1 MTPGDLV
8 SFTSDFFRRCGTP
21 AALARTEAEAL
32 VTDYLDR
39 VDPDGLVNLDRLHRL
54 MSGGDPASVPAAR
67 AEAPGDFVAV
77 AVLLGFTPRPEVP
90 A

>member
-8 SFTSDFFRRCGTP
+8 TFTSDFFRRCGTP
-21 AALARTEAEAL
+21 ADLARQEAEAL

-39 VDPDGLVNLDRLHRL
+39 VDPDGLVNLARLHRL
-54 MSGGDPASVPAAR
+54 MAGDTTPDIPAAR
-67 AEAPGDFVAV
+67 TEDPGDFVAV
-77 AVLLGFTPRPEVP
+77 AVLLGFTPRPEIP